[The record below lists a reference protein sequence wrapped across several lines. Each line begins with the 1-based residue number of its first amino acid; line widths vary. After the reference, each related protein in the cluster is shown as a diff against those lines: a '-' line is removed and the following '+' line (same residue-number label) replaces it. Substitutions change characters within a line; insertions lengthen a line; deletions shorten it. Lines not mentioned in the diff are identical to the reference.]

1 MKKNQV
7 TFPNINSKTG
17 LRQKIREAL
26 GKFSLAVRT
35 VFPHL
40 PMAPASFSFAA

>member
-1 MKKNQV
+1 METNKNG
-7 TFPNINSKTG
+7 TKSD

-26 GKFSLAVRT
+26 GKISLAVRR

-40 PMAPASFSFAA
+40 PSAAASFNFPA